1 MDGEALGLMTQSSH
15 SDSAKRMRVTPDE
28 ERLAALRGAM
38 ANGYMLVAV
47 LGQKP
52 GSGGAYLARED
63 ASGELVAAV
72 IDAGRKEPRNFS
84 FSVLRELDE
93 SLPGPTSACPGC
105 GRVINGWT
113 RFCTCGHDLSGIAP
127 DSDVERTELEERV
140 RQATAGE
147 YEILGS
153 IAYGGGGGSAYFGQQ
168 RDTGAIVAIRVH
180 NDGEFEDGGTRLSL
194 SLTDQLGELDER
206 SKSPLS
212 GPVHLTPAQAFKVI
226 PDEERRSRP
235 SDPSSEPVDE
245 HQLLRRSGL
254 GSGLMAKIP
263 TPLPEEQVAV
273 AKMCPTCGAEY
284 ETGSRFCPSDGTPLR
299 PKGSAD
305 PLVGRVL
312 ADRYHILK
320 KLGEGGM
327 GRVYLGEHVKMNR
340 QCAIKVMS
348 AQLVNDS
355 ESAQRF
361 AREASN
367 AARIIHPNVAAV
379 FDYGESDGLVY
390 IVMEYIDGVS
400 LSRILEHERVIAPHR
415 ALDIARQVAD
425 GLGAA
430 HELGIIHR
438 DLKPDN
444 IIVGTSRSGREV
456 AKVVDFGIAKALQD
470 TPSEALTRTGLVI
483 GTPEYMSPEQLL
495 GDPVD
500 VRSDLYSLGC
510 ILHQMLTGAPAFD
523 ASTREQMITR
533 RLTEDPPHVRT
544 LVPELP
550 ESLDRAVHR
559 MLARNSSNRYPNASE
574 VHDALTPS
582 RALGD
587 TWDPSFK
594 PTPRSAPTIV
604 MNAAGGT
611 TEKLFHNSGRMRRRR
626 NVRRA
631 AAGVLAAAVLTSGLA
646 LAGMKARQ
654 VQRQRADSV
663 AAADQSKRDSS
674 DRRLTVAADSTL
686 RADELKARTAAHRPG
701 IGAPLGS
708 STRANAVASKSASPK
723 VVAAPDTST
732 PAEREH
738 RGDISEIRSTIG
750 RFAQDY
756 TRRDSASMV
765 ESYSLDPK
773 TVAAIMQW
781 RQLVDLSRPLRPEIS
796 AFQTTFDPDNKG
808 VDVNFTIQIKWK
820 ARAAAQQ
827 TVSTTG
833 TQLSQPQ
840 FKARLERIT
849 TKWEFRWVKPEG

>member
-1 MDGEALGLMTQSSH
+1 MTQSSQP
-15 SDSAKRMRVTPDE
+15 DSAKRMRVTPNE
-28 ERLAALRGAM
+28 ERLAALRGAV
-38 ANGYMLVAV
+38 ANGYALVAI

-52 GSGGAYLARED
+52 GSGAAYLARED
-63 ASGELVAAV
+63 ATGDLVAAI
-72 IDAGRKEPRNFS
+72 IDGRNVEPGKFS
-84 FSVLRELDE
+84 FSVVRELDV
-93 SLPGPTSACPGC
+93 SLPGPSSVCPNC
-105 GRVINGWT
+105 GRGIDGWI
-113 RFCTCGHDLSGIAP
+113 RLCTCGQDLSGVAP
-127 DSDVERTELEERV
+127 ESDADREELEERV

-153 IAYGGGGGSAYFGQQ
+153 IAYVTGGGSAYFGQQ
-168 RDTGAIVAIRVH
+168 QDTGDIVAIRVH

-194 SLTDQLGELDER
+194 SLTDQLGRLDEK

-212 GPVHLTPAQAFKVI
+212 GPVHLTPAQAFNVI

-254 GSGLMAKIP
+254 GSGLMAKLP

-273 AKMCPTCGAEY
+273 AKMCPTCGTEY

-299 PKGSAD
+299 PKGNAD

-361 AREASN
+361 AREASSS
-367 AARIIHPNVAAV
+367 ARIIHPNVAAV
-379 FDYGESDGLVY
+379 FDYGESEGLVY
-390 IVMEYIDGVS
+390 IVMEYIDGES

-470 TPSEALTRTGLVI
+470 APSEALTRTGLVI

-510 ILHQMLTGAPAFD
+510 ILYQMLTGAPAFD

-550 ESLDRAVHR
+550 ESLDRVVHR
-559 MLARNSSNRYPNASE
+559 MLARNSSNRYPNAAD
-574 VHDALTPS
+574 VHDALTPAN
-582 RALGD
+582 ALGD

-604 MNAAGGT
+604 MNAAGT
-611 TEKLFHNSGRMRRRR
+611 TEKLAANSGVTRRRR
-626 NVRRA
+626 NVRRL
-631 AAGVLAAAVLTSGLA
+631 AAGVFAVAILSTGLTVA
-646 LAGMKARQ
+646 NVNARRAE
-654 VQRQRADSV
+654 RQRADSL
-663 AAADQSKRDSS
+663 AAARLDSTQRRATLLADSS
-674 DRRLTVAADSTL
+674 VRADSVNGVASHKAANGSRTLALGASRLASRAVAPKPAAPLDSAEIQRLRRQEADNRENADIRRRLS
-686 RADELKARTAAHRPG
+686 EFARQYV
-701 IGAPLGS
+701 L
-708 STRANAVASKSASPK
+708 
-723 VVAAPDTST
+723 
-732 PAEREH
+732 
-738 RGDISEIRSTIG
+738 
-750 RFAQDY
+750 
-756 TRRDSASMV
+756 RDSA
-765 ESYSLDPK
+765 
-773 TVAAIMQW
+773 
-781 RQLVDLSRPLRPEIS
+781 QLVGYMEKEIVARLMQMPKLDYEGLQTKVS
-796 AFQTTFDPDNKG
+796 KSVISGSEADVDFTVQYKNKSSGSGPAVQTT
-808 VDVNFTIQIKWK
+808 I
-820 ARAAAQQ
+820 
-827 TVSTTG
+827 TTLPF
-833 TQLSQPQ
+833 Q
-840 FKARLERIT
+840 AHLERT
-849 TKWEFRWVKPEG
+849 TVEWRLRTVKPTGP